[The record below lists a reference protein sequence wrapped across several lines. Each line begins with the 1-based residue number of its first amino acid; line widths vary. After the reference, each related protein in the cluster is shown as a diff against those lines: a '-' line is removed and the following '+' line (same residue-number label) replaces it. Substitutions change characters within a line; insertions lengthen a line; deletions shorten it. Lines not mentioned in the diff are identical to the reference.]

1 MLASSNSSTFVM
13 QLFGSST
20 WGRHQINL
28 AHQHYQKVGQML
40 THGQAERGTQHERE
54 GRNVEALAVCREEAV
69 PLRGLRLAEVSERGR
84 NTSFT
89 PCESQLPIFVTRLPR
104 FAMIGDLST
113 PTRLWSSEIYRLEKS
128 ARLLSLRML

>member
-13 QLFGSST
+13 QLSGSST
-20 WGRHQINL
+20 WGRHQVDL

-54 GRNVEALAVCREEAV
+54 GRNGEALALCREEAV
-69 PLRGLRLAEVSERGR
+69 PLRELRLAEVPDRGR

-89 PCESQLPIFVTRLPR
+89 PCEFQLPIFVTRLPR
-104 FAMIGDLST
+104 FAIISGLST
-113 PTRLWSSEIYRLEKS
+113 PTRLWSS
-128 ARLLSLRML
+128 